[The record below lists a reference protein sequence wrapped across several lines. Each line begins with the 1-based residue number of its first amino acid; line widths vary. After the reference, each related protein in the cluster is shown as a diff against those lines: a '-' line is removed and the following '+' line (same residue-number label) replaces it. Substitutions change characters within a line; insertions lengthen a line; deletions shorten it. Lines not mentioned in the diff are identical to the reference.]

1 MESIYQLP
9 SKSCDNVEHRN
20 FWLKVIADQK
30 ASSLGTKIFCE
41 QHQINFSTFTYWK
54 YKKNKSYSSLNN
66 NISEAKNKQLG
77 KDVPKF
83 IPLQIA
89 ADIPSTESHQEGTVD
104 TQNRKIEIIFN
115 NGHKIILPLVISD
128 TNLLLLIRAVGGL

>member
-1 MESIYQLP
+1 MVSRPL
-9 SKSCDNVEHRN
+9 
-20 FWLKVIADQK
+20 
-30 ASSLGTKIFCE
+30 T
-41 QHQINFSTFTYWK
+41 K

-89 ADIPSTESHQEGTVD
+89 ADIIISHLLKVTKKVLLIP
-104 TQNRKIEIIFN
+104 KIE
-115 NGHKIILPLVISD
+115 K
-128 TNLLLLIRAVGGL
+128 